1 MKTDII
7 IILIIVIAIK
17 IVKIKEEMIIESLQK
32 IKIEN
37 KIEFKVIMI
46 EVKTI
51 EIITIKESIRFIIN
65 I

>member
-46 EVKTI
+46 GVKTI